1 MQNLGGKQSVL
12 WAIGKQRIHGT
23 LYSKKKKEKKK
34 KDFKARNELQKEIQ
48 QLELSTNDAINIQTP
63 KSH

>member
-1 MQNLGGKQSVL
+1 MAVHTWN
-12 WAIGKQRIHGT
+12 T
-23 LYSKKKKEKKK
+23 LQQKKKKEKKK

-48 QLELSTNDAINIQTP
+48 QLELSTNDVINIQTP